1 MTFARLVRILLP
13 LVVLAALGFYAWQHF
28 RKPLQPQGPGGPAV
42 AAPAAGRPAGG
53 PPGGGPPGGVAV
65 EVVKVALDTASDT
78 VSAVGT
84 LRSNESVVVRP
95 EVSGRIASINFQEG
109 GRVEKGAVIVAIDAS
124 VQEAELAQAR
134 ASLALRQQS
143 LARTQDLMRD
153 KYVSQSALDEAVANL
168 RVAEANV
175 QLAEAKRDKMRIR
188 APFSGVIGIRKVSAG
203 DYVKEGQDLVTLE
216 DTSALKVDF
225 RVPEVLLAR
234 VGKNQSLELMTEAA
248 PGRRFAAN
256 VFAID
261 PAVDENGRAL
271 YLRARLKNEEG
282 RLRPGMFV
290 RVQLLLDERKN
301 AMMVP
306 EESLVPVG
314 DEQFVFRV
322 TDGKAERVKVR
333 TGLRR
338 GGRVEIREGLAPG
351 DTVVT
356 AGQIKLRDG
365 VPVRAVNAPAA
376 GEPALAAPQGPAPA
390 TLDQPKT
397 SGVVTPAAA
406 AGERTTQKTG
416 EPARD
421 ASAEKPG
428 G

>member
-1 MTFARLVRILLP
+1 
-13 LVVLAALGFYAWQHF
+13 
-28 RKPLQPQGPGGPAV
+28 
-42 AAPAAGRPAGG
+42 
-53 PPGGGPPGGVAV
+53 
-65 EVVKVALDTASDT
+65 
-78 VSAVGT
+78 
-84 LRSNESVVVRP
+84 
-95 EVSGRIASINFQEG
+95 
-109 GRVEKGAVIVAIDAS
+109 
-124 VQEAELAQAR
+124 
-134 ASLALRQQS
+134 
-143 LARTQDLMRD
+143 
-153 KYVSQSALDEAVANL
+153 
-168 RVAEANV
+168 
-175 QLAEAKRDKMRIR
+175 
-188 APFSGVIGIRKVSAG
+188 
-203 DYVKEGQDLVTLE
+203 
-216 DTSALKVDF
+216 
-225 RVPEVLLAR
+225 
-234 VGKNQSLELMTEAA
+234 
-248 PGRRFAAN
+248 
-256 VFAID
+256 
-261 PAVDENGRAL
+261 
-271 YLRARLKNEEG
+271 
-282 RLRPGMFV
+282 
-290 RVQLLLDERKN
+290 
-301 AMMVP
+301 MMVP